1 MSVQLQIRRLLRLS
15 VPAGCLLVIC
25 LRAAAQDG
33 QSTVSFD
40 RDIRPILSDLCF
52 TCHGPDS
59 QQRKSDLRLD
69 QREGLF
75 GVRDGQPVVVAG
87 APVASLLIQRV
98 TSADP
103 DLQMPPPDFERRLSA
118 EQVQVLQRW
127 IQQGAHWTAHWS
139 FIKPQA
145 VQPPVAGDRFAGWC
159 RNPIDQFVLSGLENA
174 GLTPS
179 AEADRRTL
187 IRRVSLDLTGLPPT
201 PAEVQS
207 FVTDTSP
214 EAWDRV
220 IDRLLSTPSY
230 GEHQAVAWLD
240 AARYADTSGYQNDGP
255 RSMWRWR
262 DWVIDAFNRN
272 VPFDQFTIEQIAG
285 DLLPSPTLDQR
296 IATGFNRNHRG
307 NAEGGIIPEE
317 YQVEYV
323 ADRVDTTFAVWQGL
337 TMGCARCH
345 DHKYDPLR
353 QLDYYQVF
361 AWFNNLPE
369 SGRAIKEG
377 NSPPLIQAPLPEQQ
391 QQLQRLGAALQLSE
405 QRTKDLQPALAR
417 AVQEWQSSDSA
428 MAEPDWSVTD
438 GLTSHFPLAGNLHDV
453 VSQQQA
459 QQQVMPDGS
468 TVFSLQ
474 NAAGFGY
481 FDRFTFS
488 SWVQPSADTGTL
500 ISRMIPVEHGEGYYV
515 HLEAGRV
522 QINLVKRWLDDA
534 IRVESQSQLPLNT
547 LSHLAVVYD
556 GTRLA
561 SGIRLYVNGVEWPL
575 EVRLDRLNQTFAVKA
590 EPLRLGGG
598 QSTFR
603 GTLSDVRVYS
613 RDLTRPEVQRL
624 SVLETV
630 QQIVQIPPGQ
640 RTPAQ
645 QDKLEWMFLER
656 HADADLNGAFKDV
669 IRLRRE
675 LRSLHDQ
682 IPTVMV
688 MQELPV
694 PRQTH
699 VLLRGQYDRP
709 GAPVQPDIPQAL
721 AGSFV
726 PKHGNRLDLAEWLV
740 SPDNPL
746 TARVAVNRIWQ
757 RFFEHGLVR
766 TTEDFGS
773 QGERP
778 SHPELLDWLSLEFIR
793 SGWDLKALQ
802 RLIVQSATYRQ
813 SSHQHSQLQ
822 TSDPENRLLSRG
834 TRRRLSAETIRDQ
847 ALFLSG
853 LLSRRVGGPSVKPY
867 QPAGLWQEIA
877 TDTAYEQ
884 SRGEDLYR
892 RSLYTYWKRTVA
904 PPTLVTFDA
913 TTRESCVVSRSRT
926 NTPLQALVL
935 MNDVTFVE
943 AARVMAQNELK
954 QPADSIEGRVGRLF
968 RLVTAREPAT
978 HELEILCNRYR
989 RNLELYRERPESA
1002 VELSRSGEYPVDD
1015 SLDPC
1020 ELAAL
1025 TTVTCV
1031 LLNLDE
1037 VITKE

>member
-1 MSVQLQIRRLLRLS
+1 
-15 VPAGCLLVIC
+15 
-25 LRAAAQDG
+25 
-33 QSTVSFD
+33 
-40 RDIRPILSDLCF
+40 
-52 TCHGPDS
+52 
-59 QQRKSDLRLD
+59 
-69 QREGLF
+69 
-75 GVRDGQPVVVAG
+75 
-87 APVASLLIQRV
+87 
-98 TSADP
+98 
-103 DLQMPPPDFERRLSA
+103 
-118 EQVQVLQRW
+118 
-127 IQQGAHWTAHWS
+127 
-139 FIKPQA
+139 
-145 VQPPVAGDRFAGWC
+145 
-159 RNPIDQFVLSGLENA
+159 
-174 GLTPS
+174 
-179 AEADRRTL
+179 
-187 IRRVSLDLTGLPPT
+187 
-201 PAEVQS
+201 
-207 FVTDTSP
+207 
-214 EAWDRV
+214 
-220 IDRLLSTPSY
+220 
-230 GEHQAVAWLD
+230 
-240 AARYADTSGYQNDGP
+240 
-255 RSMWRWR
+255 
-262 DWVIDAFNRN
+262 
-272 VPFDQFTIEQIAG
+272 
-285 DLLPSPTLDQR
+285 
-296 IATGFNRNHRG
+296 
-307 NAEGGIIPEE
+307 
-317 YQVEYV
+317 
-323 ADRVDTTFAVWQGL
+323 
-337 TMGCARCH
+337 
-345 DHKYDPLR
+345 
-353 QLDYYQVF
+353 
-361 AWFNNLPE
+361 
-369 SGRAIKEG
+369 
-377 NSPPLIQAPLPEQQ
+377 
-391 QQLQRLGAALQLSE
+391 
-405 QRTKDLQPALAR
+405 
-417 AVQEWQSSDSA
+417 
-428 MAEPDWSVTD
+428 
-438 GLTSHFPLAGNLHDV
+438 
-453 VSQQQA
+453 
-459 QQQVMPDGS
+459 
-468 TVFSLQ
+468 
-474 NAAGFGY
+474 
-481 FDRFTFS
+481 
-488 SWVQPSADTGTL
+488 
-500 ISRMIPVEHGEGYYV
+500 
-515 HLEAGRV
+515 
-522 QINLVKRWLDDA
+522 
-534 IRVESQSQLPLNT
+534 
-547 LSHLAVVYD
+547 
-556 GTRLA
+556 
-561 SGIRLYVNGVEWPL
+561 
-575 EVRLDRLNQTFAVKA
+575 
-590 EPLRLGGG
+590 
-598 QSTFR
+598 
-603 GTLSDVRVYS
+603 
-613 RDLTRPEVQRL
+613 
-624 SVLETV
+624 
-630 QQIVQIPPGQ
+630 
-640 RTPAQ
+640 
-645 QDKLEWMFLER
+645 MFLER